1 MPSRREERA
10 VVEFVQETKAQ
21 LMRWMIHMVREP
33 FSMAFNLVNPVILL
47 IFMGGTFQG
56 LARDSTGGDYRTYL
70 LPGILALTALGN
82 SMAGGIPLLFDKEN
96 GFLLRLMSA
105 PISRASILV
114 SRFLAVNIN
123 TTIQCLIILVL
134 GLLFGIRIATGL
146 GGVLMLFMISL
157 LLGFG
162 VTVISLILAFV
173 LENHGDFFAVIGI
186 SVLPATFLSSAFVP
200 LDSLPIWMR
209 YFARV
214 NPMTYAIDG
223 MRSLILVGW
232 DGLLLAQMIVVLL
245 VFDAAIFWLGGKILS
260 RHLA

>member
-1 MPSRREERA
+1 ML
-10 VVEFVQETKAQ
+10 EFVQETKAQ
-21 LMRWMIHMVREP
+21 LVRWMIHLRREP
-33 FSMAFNLVNPVILL
+33 FNMAFNLVNPVILL
-47 IFMGGTFQG
+47 IFMGGAFQG
-56 LARDSTGGDYRTYL
+56 LAQDAVGGDYRAYL
-70 LPGILALTALGN
+70 LPGILALTAFGN

-114 SRFLAVNIN
+114 GRFLAVNIN
-123 TTIQCLIILVL
+123 TTLQCLIILGL
-134 GLLFGIRIATGL
+134 GLIFGIRIATGL
-146 GGVLMLFMISL
+146 GGVLALLIIGL

-173 LENHGDFFAVIGI
+173 LENHGDFFAILGI
-186 SVLPATFLSSAFVP
+186 SALPVSFLSSAFVP

-209 YFARV
+209 LIAWV

-223 MRSLILVGW
+223 MRSLVLSGW
-232 DGLLLAQMIVVLL
+232 DQSLLAQMVIVLL
-245 VFDAAIFWLGGKILS
+245 IFDAAMFWLGGRVLR

>member
-1 MPSRREERA
+1 ML
-10 VVEFVQETKAQ
+10 EFVQETKAQ
-21 LMRWMIHMVREP
+21 LVRWMIHLRREP
-33 FSMAFNLVNPVILL
+33 FNMAFNLVNPVILL
-47 IFMGGTFQG
+47 IFMGGAFQG
-56 LARDSTGGDYRTYL
+56 LARDAVGGDYRAYL
-70 LPGILALTALGN
+70 LPGILALTAFGN

-114 SRFLAVNIN
+114 GRFLAVNIN
-123 TTIQCLIILVL
+123 TTLQCLIILGL
-134 GLLFGIRIATGL
+134 GLIFGIRIATGL
-146 GGVLMLFMISL
+146 GGVLALLIIGL

-173 LENHGDFFAVIGI
+173 LENHGDFFAILGI
-186 SVLPATFLSSAFVP
+186 SALPVSFLSSAFVP

-209 YFARV
+209 LIARV

-223 MRSLILVGW
+223 MRSLVLSGW
-232 DGLLLAQMIVVLL
+232 DQSLLAQMTIVLL
-245 VFDAAIFWLGGKILS
+245 IFDAAMFWLGGRVLR